1 MQMSTE
7 LAKPQAPKEL
17 LKSKPELLRLY
28 EQMMLLRKFELTA
41 QVLNR
46 NGKLPGFLHL
56 YIGEEAS
63 AVGVCAHLKPDD
75 WITSTHRGHGH
86 ALAKGVSPRALMAE
100 INGKVTGI
108 CGGRG
113 GSMHLYDASSGL
125 FGTNGIVAGGI
136 PSAVGAA
143 ISASVRKTKQV
154 SVAFFGDGA
163 VNHGAFHESVNFAT
177 IQKAPIVFVCENNL
191 YATATP
197 LAMATK
203 NTDVASKGVAYGIP
217 SIGVDGNDVVAM
229 WAAAK
234 KAIESARAGNG
245 PTLIEARTYRTVGHH
260 EGDPVCGTYRSK
272 DELESWKVRDPIANF
287 KDRLLNE
294 FGVATEAELDAID
307 AKVEQIVAEA
317 SEFGQTSPEPDP
329 ATYLDNVYADP
340 LHPDEC
346 REAAPGQKTINQG
359 WLEAVRDGVAEEM
372 RRDPH
377 IIYFGEGIGE
387 RGGSFAQSKGLWS
400 EFGAHRVIDT
410 PISELGFTG
419 ASVGAAATGC
429 RAVADLMFA
438 DFLFEAASQIIQQA
452 SKLRYMS
459 NGQMRVP
466 MVLLAGSGEIKTAG
480 PHHSGSYHPIWAHI
494 PGLIV
499 AVPSNPADAKGLMK
513 TALRANDPVVFLEHK
528 SLFGL
533 KGDVPVAEHYVPFGV
548 ARIAREGT
556 DLTIVSSGLLVHR
569 SLEAAEELQKQNI
582 SCEVIDLRTIVPL
595 DVETI
600 VKSVAKTG
608 KLLVVDEG
616 HAMCGVGGEIAAVV
630 MEQCFDDLD
639 APVGRLHTAAST
651 HPLNAGLERQVVV
664 TTDKIVKGAKDVLAG
679 RAPIQPRVK
688 GNAASR
694 SAAVALGAPAKATA
708 ATNGRTV
715 EAPAAAAS
723 GPAAVNLDGCE
734 AVTIPHGDLTIT
746 EAKIVKW
753 LAAKG
758 QHVKSG
764 EPVLEMETEK
774 SVVQVEAPV
783 EGVLTEILAAEGA
796 VVKLGAQVGLIRKI
810 KHA

>member
-1 MQMSTE
+1 MEICSMPTSTE
-7 LAKPQAPKEL
+7 VARPQAPKEL
-17 LKSKPELLRLY
+17 LKSKGELLRLY
-28 EQMMLLRKFELTA
+28 EQMVLLRRFELSA

-63 AVGVCAHLKPDD
+63 AVGVCAHLKSDD

-86 ALAKGVSPRALMAE
+86 ALAKGVSPKALMAE

-113 GSMHLYDASSGL
+113 GSMHLYDSASGL
-125 FGTNGIVAGGI
+125 FGTNGIVGGGI

-143 ISASVRKTKQV
+143 ISAKVRKTQQV

-163 VNHGAFHESVNFAT
+163 VNHGSFHESVNFAT
-177 IQKAPIVFVCENNL
+177 IQKAPIIFVCENNL

-197 LAMATK
+197 LTMATK

-217 SIGVDGNDVVAM
+217 SVGVDGNDVIAM
-229 WAAAK
+229 WSAAK
-234 KAIESARAGNG
+234 KAIEAARAGHG

-272 DELESWKVRDPIANF
+272 DELEGWKLRDPIANF

-294 FGVATEAELDAID
+294 FAITTEAELTAID
-307 AKVEQIVAEA
+307 ARIEKVIAEA
-317 SEFGQTSPEPDP
+317 EDFGQNSPEPDP

-340 LHPDEC
+340 LHSDEC
-346 REAAPGQKTINQG
+346 REAPRDQKTVTQG

-387 RGGSFAQSKGLWS
+387 RGGSFAQSKGLWA
-400 EFGAHRVIDT
+400 EFGAQRLIDT

-429 RAVADLMFA
+429 RAVADLMFS
-438 DFLFEAASQIIQQA
+438 DFLFEAASQIIHQA

-480 PHHSGSYHPIWAHI
+480 PHHSGAYHPIWAHV

-513 TALRANDPVVFLEHK
+513 TALRANDPVVFFEHK
-528 SLFGL
+528 SLFGM
-533 KGDVPVAEHYVPFGV
+533 KGEVPVGEHYVPFGV
-548 ARIAREGT
+548 ARVAREGT
-556 DLTIVSSGLLVHR
+556 DLTIVSSGLLLHR
-569 SLEAAEELQKQNI
+569 SLEAAAELQKQNI

-639 APVGRLHTAAST
+639 APVGRLHTEAST

-664 TTDKIVKGAKDVLAG
+664 TTEKIVKGAKDVLAG
-679 RAPIQPRVK
+679 RAPIQRRVK
-688 GNAASR
+688 SIASAR
-694 SAAVALGAPAKATA
+694 SASIAPSSIAAVQKAAPQS
-708 ATNGRTV
+708 
-715 EAPAAAAS
+715 APAA
-723 GPAAVNLDGCE
+723 AAVNLDGCE

-774 SVVQVEAPV
+774 SVVQVEAPA
-783 EGVLTEILAAEGA
+783 EGILTEILADEGA